1 MTIIL
6 RMPIEPITQSSRVAN
21 TRGIHRAGHAV
32 LRMALAAA
40 LAAALATALVG
51 PIAQADAI
59 YRVENPDGTV
69 TYTDRPRAGDKTTR
83 LEIDT
88 GNDYH
93 SERAPYDGKP
103 GDAAPVAPVGYNS
116 ITVVSPGSEA
126 NFHSNEGNVPLTFTI
141 EPALRAGDS
150 VRVQVDGKPME
161 IGIGADGLGQLTG
174 LERGAH
180 TLVVEVLGANRRTLK
195 TSAPVTFHVHKTS
208 VLLGPNARPN
218 GPARRPAGAVL
229 TPPKPAKPPKP

>member
-1 MTIIL
+1 
-6 RMPIEPITQSSRVAN
+6 MPSHPPSNAGPADRHPEGRTRHTRASAWLLCVALGG
-21 TRGIHRAGHAV
+21 T
-32 LRMALAAA
+32 LAAP
-40 LAAALATALVG
+40 L
-51 PIAQADAI
+51 AQADAI

-69 TYTDRPRAGDKTTR
+69 TYTDRPRAGDKSTR
-83 LEIDT
+83 LQIDT

-103 GDAAPVAPVGYNS
+103 EDAAPVATVGYNS

-141 EPALRAGDS
+141 DPALHAGDS
-150 VRVQVDGKPME
+150 VRVLVDGKPMP
-161 IGIGADGLGQLTG
+161 IGVGADGLGQLTG

-180 TLVVEVLGANRRTLK
+180 TLVVEVQGANRRTLK
-195 TSAPVTFHVHKTS
+195 SSAPVTFYVHKTS
-208 VLLGPNARPN
+208 VLLGPQARPN